1 MRIFHLS
8 DLHIGKR
15 LKEYSMLNEQKY
27 ILDEIL
33 EICVNEKIDCIVIA
47 GDIYDKTIP
56 PAEAVQVFDDFLY
69 MLSKKKIP
77 VLIISGNHDSPE
89 RISFGGRVMAAGGVH
104 IAPVYNGTIEP
115 VVLSDEYGDVNFYLL
130 PFVKPANVRQ
140 IYPDKKIDSYT
151 DAITAIIENI
161 PIDTSKRNILV
172 THHFV
177 TGSRLSNSE
186 EFFIG
191 GTENIDCGIFETF
204 DYIALGHIHRP
215 QYVGSEKIR
224 YCGSQLKYHFDE
236 VNQEK
241 TYTIAE
247 LKCKGTLEITELP
260 VHPNR
265 QVISYKGTYE
275 KLTDSSFYSNINTDN
290 YIYITLTDEAD
301 IPDAARKLKK
311 IYPNMLQLFYDN
323 SRTRTTSVIRS
334 DIRNEKLPPIDIFSE
349 FYEYRCSHKMTA
361 EQQEFMED
369 LIKTVWEEEIL

>member
-140 IYPDKKIDSYT
+140 IYPDGRI
-151 DAITAIIENI
+151 
-161 PIDTSKRNILV
+161 
-172 THHFV
+172 
-177 TGSRLSNSE
+177 
-186 EFFIG
+186 
-191 GTENIDCGIFETF
+191 
-204 DYIALGHIHRP
+204 
-215 QYVGSEKIR
+215 
-224 YCGSQLKYHFDE
+224 
-236 VNQEK
+236 
-241 TYTIAE
+241 
-247 LKCKGTLEITELP
+247 
-260 VHPNR
+260 
-265 QVISYKGTYE
+265 
-275 KLTDSSFYSNINTDN
+275 
-290 YIYITLTDEAD
+290 
-301 IPDAARKLKK
+301 
-311 IYPNMLQLFYDN
+311 
-323 SRTRTTSVIRS
+323 
-334 DIRNEKLPPIDIFSE
+334 
-349 FYEYRCSHKMTA
+349 
-361 EQQEFMED
+361 
-369 LIKTVWEEEIL
+369 